1 MNVHTFRGLAT
12 ATLLLVVSPTIAQ
25 NFRFIWQGPAYYAA
39 ENQLIAERIV
49 DEVIGIRPGSD
60 AHVIFFRGKDR
71 VPVDLPLNGK
81 DGSLAELPSG
91 SYFAIAVAPG
101 THAYSVDGQ
110 TLLVQAA
117 PGERRYIRIGDYN
130 ANAQITASNAQTF
143 LRMVTGERGPLY
155 ASN

>member
-1 MNVHTFRGLAT
+1 MEVAMNVHAFRGLAT
-12 ATLLLVVSPTIAQ
+12 ATLLLVAVPAIAQ

-39 ENQLIAERIV
+39 ENQLIAERVV

-60 AHVIFFRGKDR
+60 AHVIFFRGRDR

-91 SYFAIAVAPG
+91 SYYAIAVAPG

-110 TLLVQAA
+110 TLLVQA
-117 PGERRYIRIGDYN
+117 
-130 ANAQITASNAQTF
+130 
-143 LRMVTGERGPLY
+143 
-155 ASN
+155 